1 MSNHDQ
7 IPFFM
12 PNGPAVTPG
21 FTPGYVY
28 FFKQNGTIQQWYPVS
43 SLLGYGYVNA
53 TNFKLYFRGANDVN
67 AVDTVQIQVVAGTD
81 LAEIYTAIIQAPQYQ
96 TVSPTYKSIINVYT
110 HGEGGFRPEIS
121 ACAIT
126 YGTCCT
132 GGGTMTHWT
141 VRDDDN
147 DDAQIDSG
155 EFLKVTMADG
165 AAGTNLSGTGT
176 TGDPYVLALTS
187 PGDTVYTL
195 PVATTTV
202 LGGIELGHATVLT
215 QSYETGSTG
224 TASRTYPVQ
233 LNSARQAAVSVP
245 WTDTTYSKATDS
257 ALGLVKLEDA
267 AVQSVAANAITTT
280 ASRTYGVQ
288 FNASDQLVVNVPWTD
303 TGGDAFTTID
313 VPIGGNPVAVGADT
327 LVLQSTANSAVTN
340 TSSVVMSG
348 NTGTDTIDLITRKF
362 ESFIVTCT
370 DEKRVMTTGDK
381 FRFRVPYDFTIA
393 NYGAEGAACDLAVK
407 CHVNT
412 PPSSGEG
419 VVFQVD
425 IQKNTNTTSA
435 PSWSSILSTKLTI
448 DAGEYTSTTATTP
461 AVVSGTSLNC
471 DDELLF
477 KVDVCT
483 GAETGLKVIIVGF
496 QTDCQG

>member
-165 AAGTNLSGTGT
+165 TAGTNLSGTGT

-187 PGDTVYTL
+187 PG
-195 PVATTTV
+195 
-202 LGGIELGHATVLT
+202 
-215 QSYETGSTG
+215 
-224 TASRTYPVQ
+224 
-233 LNSARQAAVSVP
+233 
-245 WTDTTYSKATDS
+245 DTTYSKATDS

-348 NTGTDTIDLITRKF
+348 NTGTDTIDLIARKF

-496 QTDCQG
+496 QTTCQG